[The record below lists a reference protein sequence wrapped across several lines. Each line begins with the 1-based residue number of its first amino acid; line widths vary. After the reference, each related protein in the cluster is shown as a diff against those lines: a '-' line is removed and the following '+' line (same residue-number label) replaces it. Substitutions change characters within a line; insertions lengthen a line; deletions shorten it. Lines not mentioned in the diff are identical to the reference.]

1 MNATTWPI
9 KPCRPALLALAF
21 MVLIPVSLA
30 LAEEPSTH
38 ANSPRPPCAG
48 CHRDTTPGIYDAW
61 DLSAHAMANVLCTD
75 CHQSDTQVAHS
86 ARSPRTSVG
95 SETCGPCHSGA
106 FMGHK
111 LGAHS
116 RALDAPGARSRQCA
130 QCHRVAD
137 RCDACHTRHS
147 TDADISMKPATCGVC
162 HNVDV
167 PLTRIWKGSA
177 HGALFAARGEPSCAS
192 CHMDGGSH
200 NISRALASGRPAQVK
215 EAERGEMVARCSE
228 CHTPSLARRALE
240 DADRL
245 QSQARAIMDEAR
257 KSLGR
262 KASPAELPLHA
273 RASEN
278 IGGHSRMLASL
289 ASIETS
295 YRAVALGAYHQNL
308 GAAMKAMASLRAKL
322 AKLKATAHMRG
333 QMESLEQRMDNL
345 ASRTTSRPETSETPE
360 TGNEKLKH
368 RLRALKDRL
377 LSGKITDEGYQKQ
390 KDALL
395 DEAGL

>member
-1 MNATTWPI
+1 
-9 KPCRPALLALAF
+9 

-30 LAEEPSTH
+30 LAEEPSTL
-38 ANSPRPPCAG
+38 ANSPEPPCTG

-61 DLSAHAMANVLCTD
+61 DLSAHAVASVLCTD
-75 CHQSDTQVAHS
+75 CHQSDTQAAHG
-86 ARSPRTSVG
+86 ARRPRTSV
-95 SETCGPCHSGA
+95 SSQTCGPCHSGA

-116 RALDAPGARSRQCA
+116 KALDAPGARSRQCTS
-130 QCHRVAD
+130 CHRVAD

-147 TDADISMKPATCGVC
+147 TDADILMKPAACGVC
-162 HNVDV
+162 HNVEV

-177 HGALFAARGEPSCAS
+177 HGAIFAARGEPSCTS

-200 NISRALASGRPAQVK
+200 NISRALASGRPADAK

-257 KSLGR
+257 TSLGLE
-262 KASPAELPLHA
+262 ASPAQPPLHA
-273 RASEN
+273 RASDLSD
-278 IGGHSRMLASL
+278 GRSRMLASM
-289 ASIETS
+289 ETY
-295 YRAVALGAYHQNL
+295 YRAVAMGAYHQNP
-308 GAAMKAMASLRAKL
+308 GAAMKAMTSLSAKL
-322 AKLKATAHMRG
+322 SRIKVSVGKRG
-333 QMESLEQRMDNL
+333 RMESLEQRMDNL
-345 ASRTTSRPETSETPE
+345 AGRRAQETSWPETPE
-360 TGNEKLKH
+360 SEGEKLK
-368 RLRALKDRL
+368 RQLRSLKDRL
-377 LSGKITDEGYQKQ
+377 LSGELDDMVYQEL
-390 KDALL
+390 KDDLL